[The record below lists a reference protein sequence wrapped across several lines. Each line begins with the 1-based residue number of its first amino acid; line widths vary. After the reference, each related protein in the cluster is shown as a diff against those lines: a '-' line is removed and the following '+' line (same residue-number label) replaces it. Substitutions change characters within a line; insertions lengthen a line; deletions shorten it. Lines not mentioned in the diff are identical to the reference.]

1 MMNECDRDAEN
12 DSTMLSLSFKT
23 DFAEFR
29 PQKELVYNK
38 LLPYANELDVESR
51 IWLAEI
57 KGNLGRAIMLRE
69 LTPGCVFWSNRLN
82 L

>member
-1 MMNECDRDAEN
+1 MPSSSSKM
-12 DSTMLSLSFKT
+12 
-23 DFAEFR
+23 DFVDFR

-38 LLPYANELDVESR
+38 LLPYANELDAESQL
-51 IWLAEI
+51 WLAEI

-69 LTPGCVFWSNRLN
+69 LTPGCVFWTNRLN

>member
-1 MMNECDRDAEN
+1 MDECDRDVEN
-12 DSTMLSLSFKT
+12 DSTPSLSSSEM

-38 LLPYANELDVESR
+38 LLPYVNELDAESR

-57 KGNLGRAIMLRE
+57 KGNLGRAVMLRE
-69 LTPGCVFWSNRLN
+69 LMPGCVFWSNRLN